1 MYIDKGTIIYLED
14 EQYFTLPKYVTKVRL
29 EVHGGKGG
37 KGGNSLYTTSGSF
50 GSPGSNGSRISCIL
64 DLSKVPTPSRTLYAV
79 MGHNGAD
86 GGDGSRSA
94 GGGGGGGSSAI
105 LLGDILII
113 QARGGNGGKGGHSGK
128 SSSYGGGGKGGKGYI
143 NGGNGES
150 GSYSSGGAGGAGGGR
165 DYIFEGLERVNVT
178 TEYTPGL
185 LLLEV
190 LEVLEAPPTLIKSN
204 NKYYTYQ
211 DNEFIEVEPT
221 VENFKEKSIRLF
233 NLITPTNKVVLTM
246 EEGEDLGDGKIFRK
260 SINADKYGYIEGL
273 TTQEM

>member
-1 MYIDKGTIIYLED
+1 MDIVKGTIIYLED
-14 EQYFTLPKYVTKVRL
+14 EQYFTLPSNVTKVRL
-29 EVHGGKGG
+29 EVHGGRGG
-37 KGGNSLYTTSGSF
+37 RGGDAYDNKK

-79 MGHNGAD
+79 KGHNGAN
-86 GGDGSRSA
+86 GGYGSWSA

-113 QARGGNGGKGGHSGK
+113 QAQGGAGRDGGFSVYG
-128 SSSYGGGGKGGKGYI
+128 SYGSYGAGGKGGKGYV
-143 NGGNGES
+143 NGKDGTS
-150 GSYSSGGAGGAGGGR
+150 GSSSNRGIGGAGGGS
-165 DYIFEGLERVNVT
+165 DYIFEGLERVDAT
-178 TEYTPGL
+178 IEYTPGL

-190 LEVLEAPPTLIKSN
+190 LEVKPILILIKSN

-211 DNEFIEVEPT
+211 NNEFIEVEPT
-221 VENFKEKSIRLF
+221 VENFKKKSILLSD
-233 NLITPTNKVVLTM
+233 LITPTNKVVLTM